1 MGFWTEQNWFLWS
14 PTCSTML
21 FLFTP
26 PFATPVPQ
34 LGSSVIYFG
43 NLYRVVVWVQPPKRL
58 SESLKVKVLSKLCRG
73 RNCRCQSVG
82 KLTSSHTHLA
92 PSWLFPTI
100 NLLDTFIMFH
110 FHTSVMFGKYC
121 LLLASQMMFCLMW
134 IQCTVNWPLHFNPM
148 HPISLQCTVSSV
160 EQFSAS
166 SVKFSGA
173 HFAVHTGH
181 WWPVNIRLP
190 ARSGQ

>member
-1 MGFWTEQNWFLWS
+1 MGFWTEQNWFLCS

-21 FLFTP
+21 VLFTP
-26 PFATPVPQ
+26 TFATPVPQ

-148 HPISLQCTVSSV
+148 HPISLQCTHS
-160 EQFSAS
+160 
-166 SVKFSGA
+166 
-173 HFAVHTGH
+173 
-181 WWPVNIRLP
+181 
-190 ARSGQ
+190 